1 MKLFYDLKSHHK
13 PFDLKKI
20 KDLKNNHPFQR
31 IMVMTNKLYR
41 NYQMGGGGVILKM
54 VKKMIIM

>member
-1 MKLFYDLKSHHK
+1 MKLFYDLKSHLK

-41 NYQMGGGGVILKM
+41 NYQMGVIMKM

>member
-1 MKLFYDLKSHHK
+1 MKLFYDLKSHLK

-41 NYQMGGGGVILKM
+41 NYQMGGGVIMKM